1 MFEKDAGMYDYKTDS
16 MEGLI
21 IAIYYNDN
29 SVSNVISLVLS
40 YIHQTPI
47 LGLTQEWVR
56 DVSFSRLACVVYERL
71 HIYPM

>member
-1 MFEKDAGMYDYKTDS
+1 MAGHAQNTYDYKTDS

-21 IAIYYNDN
+21 IAIYYNDS

-40 YIHQTPI
+40 YILQTPI

-56 DVSFSRLACVVYERL
+56 DVPFPRLARVVYERL
-71 HIYPM
+71 HM